1 MSTSPVNPGGLNF
14 SPVINQEVPDEGPK
28 AVPII
33 LDFSGAIIEY
43 DLNLLFQQQQTLIS
57 MVQTVFIDMTGAT
70 HDLKVVV
77 GQGILNQTIYAKAK
91 TSGYYQ
97 VLCPNPPQ
105 MQFIATALGD
115 IVKVFLINVPIAG
128 SVWATA

>member
-1 MSTSPVNPGGLNF
+1 MSLINPGSLNF
-14 SPVINQEVPDEGPK
+14 SPVINQVIPDEGPK

-33 LDFSGAIIEY
+33 LDFSGTVIEY
-43 DLNLLFQQQQTLIS
+43 DLNLLFQQQSTLIS
-57 MVQTVFIDMTGAT
+57 MVQTIFIDMTGAS

-77 GQGILNQTIYAKAK
+77 GQNVLNQTIYAKAK
-91 TSGYYQ
+91 TAGYYQ

-115 IVKVFLINVPIAG
+115 IVKLFLINVPIPG
-128 SVWATA
+128 VVWATV